1 MNLNTSPIFFDH
13 EWQNSLYN
21 TDSILRLTFEY
32 KGSTLESVFIIKKI
46 LGFKLLQIPNLMP
59 FNLHF
64 THTEPEQSDY
74 NAYKKEGILL
84 SQLRKELSNYSF
96 AQWKNSPNNLTAVP
110 IMGNDVQCFWRQ
122 TGIIKNN
129 RNTAYL
135 FESLFFKT
143 RNSIQ
148 SELNT
153 FEIKS
158 VSINQINELFINDK
172 YYSKSNIDKN
182 NLVTFLT
189 KYIHCELLTPFGIF
203 DDKGT
208 LHSFA
213 LLLKDKNMM
222 YLWLNII
229 QHNLVSRNANKKL
242 LWHCIVY
249 AMSNGFDFNFD
260 GSINPTLDKI
270 FRAYNP
276 EIKPYPM
283 FSYTS
288 NKLIK
293 ILYDLRK

>member
-1 MNLNTSPIFFDH
+1 MNLNTIPIFFNHD
-13 EWQNSLYN
+13 WQNSLYK
-21 TDSILRLTFEY
+21 TDSILRLKYEY

-64 THTEPEQSDY
+64 THSEPEQSDY
-74 NAYKKEGILL
+74 NAYKKEAILL
-84 SQLRKELSNYSF
+84 SQMRKELYNFSF
-96 AQWKNSPNNLTAVP
+96 AQWKNSSNNLTTVP
-110 IMGNDVQCFWRQ
+110 IMGHGVNCFWRQ

-129 RNTAYL
+129 KNTNQI

-148 SELNT
+148 SELNA

-158 VSINQINELFINDK
+158 VSINQISELFLKDK

-182 NLVTFLT
+182 NLVPFFT
-189 KYIHCELLTPFGIF
+189 KYIHGEQLTPFGVF
-203 DDKGT
+203 DENDV

-213 LLLKDKNMM
+213 LLLKDNNIA

-229 QHNLVSRNANKKL
+229 QHDLVSRNANKKL

-249 AMSNGFDFNFD
+249 AMDNGYDFNFD

-288 NKLIK
+288 NKLVK
-293 ILYDLRK
+293 ILYDLWK